1 MCTLHILYD
10 RMIVMKFGGTSVGSA
25 KNIRA
30 VADIIEKKDGRKI
43 IVVSAMAGITD
54 SLSKIAH
61 RIIDLP
67 NSVIKKEA
75 NQFIKEIKEKHTS
88 TAKELIQDKR
98 VLMESISKIEELSGK
113 LETVLLG
120 VGYLEDLS
128 PKSMDYILSFGERF
142 SITIISSV
150 LESKD
155 LKAKALT
162 GYEAGIV
169 TDSNFG
175 RAHPIHS
182 ILARNIREKINPLLE
197 DDVIPV
203 ISGFIAANSDGTI
216 TTLGRGGSDYTA
228 SLLGRYLK
236 ASEVQI
242 WTDVDGILTTDPKI
256 VPEARLIPTLSYIEA
271 VDLAYFGAKVIH
283 SKMIE
288 PAMDVNI
295 PVRIKSTF
303 NPEGRGTLIV
313 SKQEKI
319 EHVIKAVTAQQDVGI
334 VNLKGVGMI
343 ETPNISGKLF
353 SLLGGKNIN
362 ILMISGSSE
371 SNLSFVIKK
380 SFIDEAVE
388 TISTGFGDNSIRSLE
403 VVEDICII
411 TVVGVGMQG
420 AKGLAAKVFQ
430 AVADVDVNIIMIAQ
444 GSSEVNISFI
454 VNEGDREK
462 VVKTLHKRF
471 IEDVG

>member
-1 MCTLHILYD
+1 LFTLRILYGK
-10 RMIVMKFGGTSVGSA
+10 MIVMKFGGTSVGSA

-43 IVVSAMAGITD
+43 VVVSAMSGVTD

-67 NSVIKKEA
+67 NSVIKNEA
-75 NQFIKEIKEKHTS
+75 NQFIKQITDKHTS
-88 TAKELIQDKR
+88 TAKELIHDERILKR
-98 VLMESISKIEELSGK
+98 SLSKIDELSEK

-120 VGYLEDLS
+120 VGFLEDLS
-128 PKSMDYILSFGERF
+128 PKSMDYILSFGERL
-142 SITIISSV
+142 SITITSSV
-150 LESKD
+150 LESKKI
-155 LKAKALT
+155 KAKALT

-175 RAHPIHS
+175 RAHPIHN
-182 ILARNIREKINPLLE
+182 ILAKSIKENINSLTEEGI
-197 DDVIPV
+197 IPV
-203 ISGFIAANSDGTI
+203 VAGFIAANSEGTI

-242 WTDVDGILTTDPKI
+242 WTDVDGILTADPKI

-295 PVRIKSTF
+295 PVRIKNTF
-303 NPEGRGTLIV
+303 NPQGEGTLIV

-319 EHVIKAVTAQQDVGI
+319 DHVIKAVTAQQDVGI

-380 SFIDEAVE
+380 SLVDDAVE
-388 TISTGFGDNSIRSLE
+388 TISAGFGDNSIRSLE
-403 VVEDICII
+403 VVEDVCII

-420 AKGLAAKVFQ
+420 AKGLAARVFQ

-454 VNEGDREK
+454 VDEVDREK
-462 VVKTLHKRF
+462 VVKTLHKMF

>member
-1 MCTLHILYD
+1 
-10 RMIVMKFGGTSVGSA
+10 MIVMKFGGTSVGSA
-25 KNIRA
+25 ENIRA

-43 IVVSAMAGITD
+43 IVVSAMAGVTD
-54 SLSKIAH
+54 SLHDIAH

-67 NSVIKKEA
+67 NSVIKKEV
-75 NQFIKEIKEKHTS
+75 NQFIKGIRGKHINT
-88 TAKELIQDKR
+88 TRELIHDKR
-98 VLMESISKIEELSGK
+98 VLEESVSMIDDLSEK

-128 PKSMDYILSFGERF
+128 PKSMDYILSFGERL
-142 SITIISSV
+142 SIIIISSV
-150 LESKD
+150 LESRN

-162 GYEAGIV
+162 GHEAGIV

-175 RAHPIHS
+175 RAHPLHS
-182 ILARNIREKINPLLE
+182 ILSRNIRESINPLIE

-203 ISGFIAANSDGTI
+203 VAGFIAANSEGTI

-242 WTDVDGILTTDPKI
+242 WTDVDGILTADPGI

-295 PVRIKSTF
+295 PVRIKNTF
-303 NPEGRGTLIV
+303 NPGGEGTLIV
-313 SKQEKI
+313 SKQEKMD
-319 EHVIKAVTAQQDVGI
+319 HVIKAVTAHGDVGI

-353 SLLGGKNIN
+353 SLLGGRNIN

-380 SFIDEAVE
+380 DSIEDAVDA
-388 TISTGFGDNSIRSLE
+388 ISTGFGDNSIRSLE
-403 VVEDICII
+403 VVEDVCII

-420 AKGLAAKVFQ
+420 TKGLAARVFQ
-430 AVADVDVNIIMIAQ
+430 SVADVDVNIIMIAQ
-444 GSSEVNISFI
+444 GSSEVNISFM
-454 VNEGDREK
+454 VKGGDREK

-471 IEDVG
+471 IEDVA